1 MKNPL
6 ALTLLFLCLGAWV
19 APAQTINKGDRFWDG
34 KQTFTV
40 EAIWENEQTVFMS
53 APGEIYM
60 TLKMVPGKTGE
71 YTLAPYGDN
80 PAVPFKGVRF
90 GARVQ
95 QVFQQDVEFLVVYA
109 PNGDV
114 AHVLEH
120 RNIPAEDLVG
130 EWRWVGGNIPE
141 LILVLDVDSL
151 GNLEVLDLYTYRDQN
166 YNDPDYA
173 YDGSMLT
180 IRKDVDE
187 NAYLELYLEPD
198 GEELIGRCVM
208 SGLWKREFD
217 QTIILRRDYFE
228 YD

>member
-6 ALTLLFLCLGAWV
+6 ALTLLFLCLGAWL
-19 APAQTINKGDRFWDG
+19 APAQTIRWGDRFRDG
-34 KQTFTV
+34 EQTFTV
-40 EAIWENEQTVFMS
+40 DAIWENEQTLFLT

-60 TLKMVPGKTGE
+60 TLKMVPGKIGE

-95 QVFQQDVEFLVVYA
+95 HVLQKDVDFLVVYA
-109 PNGDV
+109 PNGSV

-120 RNIPAEDLVG
+120 RNVPAEDLVG

-151 GNLEVLDLYTYRDQN
+151 GDLEVIDLYTYRAHN
-166 YNDPDYA
+166 YDDPDYE
-173 YDGSMLT
+173 YDGSMLR

-187 NAYLELYLEPD
+187 NAYLELFLEPD

-208 SGLWKREFD
+208 SGIWKREFD